1 LSAIPR
7 YRRPITTTRVPPR
20 GPYTGGAPL
29 RPFRWPGGPIPPTIP
44 PRLIREFPRFP
55 RANALVVVALASFL
69 VGQLIGEL
77 IPLGP
82 WATPVNPD
90 PRTMGPRGEIE
101 PPERAPDWGPE
112 NGSPPDSYFPEVEP
126 PWWPTGETAISGAT
140 EIVVTAAA
148 SGRDPA
154 TLQIVEG
161 PPFESVVGSLDVVG
175 VTPAPS
181 LPSIGTTPYGD
192 PIASPLRITI
202 THKDGS
208 AEIRPAVG
216 TSGTTTGLRL
226 IGIRLRPGQAGAPS
240 KPAPAWKPERAP
252 RFNPQPRTTPA
263 EPQPQPQPNTEPQ
276 RRTLPVPAPAPIP
289 MPIPGTAPLAPRPGG
304 VPLPATTPKV
314 APKPA
319 ETTKTA
325 PDGKPIPKP
334 AELPV
339 TPKWLE
345 VPWPGADP
353 IGQPS
358 QRPAEDIPG
367 LVREVGKLEQKLG
380 QLGDRLAGGEEGGAL
395 GELFKQL
402 RDIIEKLTKDTYSY
416 PANSYFLEPVCDY
429 NQDGTP
435 IDPKIAQWLG
445 GNGEFAEINSKLD
458 ALAEL
463 LQYSKELKQ
472 PICRSSPV
480 RPVGEPVTVTFEE
493 VG

>member
-1 LSAIPR
+1 
-7 YRRPITTTRVPPR
+7 
-20 GPYTGGAPL
+20 
-29 RPFRWPGGPIPPTIP
+29 
-44 PRLIREFPRFP
+44 
-55 RANALVVVALASFL
+55 
-69 VGQLIGEL
+69 
-77 IPLGP
+77 
-82 WATPVNPD
+82 
-90 PRTMGPRGEIE
+90 
-101 PPERAPDWGPE
+101 
-112 NGSPPDSYFPEVEP
+112 
-126 PWWPTGETAISGAT
+126 
-140 EIVVTAAA
+140 
-148 SGRDPA
+148 
-154 TLQIVEG
+154 
-161 PPFESVVGSLDVVG
+161 
-175 VTPAPS
+175 
-181 LPSIGTTPYGD
+181 
-192 PIASPLRITI
+192 
-202 THKDGS
+202 
-208 AEIRPAVG
+208 
-216 TSGTTTGLRL
+216 
-226 IGIRLRPGQAGAPS
+226 
-240 KPAPAWKPERAP
+240 
-252 RFNPQPRTTPA
+252 
-263 EPQPQPQPNTEPQ
+263 
-276 RRTLPVPAPAPIP
+276 
-289 MPIPGTAPLAPRPGG
+289 
-304 VPLPATTPKV
+304 V

-402 RDIIEKLTKDTYSY
+402 REIIGELTKAPYSY

-435 IDPKIAQWLG
+435 IDPKIAQWQG

-493 VG
+493 LQ